1 MLASTN
7 PTRQNDL
14 NDNKE
19 QSITSDMDKISL
31 ESHLTASEIRLE
43 GEICENNRLRNYIE
57 LLELEIED
65 KKRLKK
71 DKIIKLSD

>member
-1 MLASTN
+1 
-7 PTRQNDL
+7 
-14 NDNKE
+14 
-19 QSITSDMDKISL
+19 MDKISL

-65 KKRLKK
+65 KKDWKK
-71 DKIIKLSD
+71 DKIIKLGD